1 MSQSK
6 DILEKLKTLLG
17 MQVSLEQMELENG
30 TVLEAESFEKG
41 KEVFIKTEDDEKV
54 ALPEGLYDLQDGK
67 KLIVIDE
74 GIIDEIR
81 KDNPNDQKKDMED
94 QNLKEETVLE
104 EKKDEKQEMTY
115 ATKEELAEVKTMV
128 EEIKAMIEA
137 KDQDEKEEKMS
148 AEVEEQQEKEELK
161 EELSKP
167 AANAI
172 KHSPE
177 TQAPK
182 REVLHSQS
190 RSMTT
195 LDKVM
200 QRISKI
206 NN

>member
-1 MSQSK
+1 MSQST

-17 MQVSLEQMELENG
+17 MQVMLEQIELENG

-54 ALPEGLYDLQDGK
+54 ALPEGLYDLKDGK

-74 GIIDEIR
+74 GIIEEIR
-81 KDNPNDQKKDMED
+81 KDNPNDQKEDMED
-94 QNLKEETVLE
+94 QKLEQETALE
-104 EKKDEKQEMTY
+104 EKDEKKEMTY

-137 KDQDEKEEKMS
+137 KDQEEKEKKMS
-148 AEVEEQQEKEELK
+148 AEVEQENELK
-161 EELSKP
+161 QELSKP
-167 AANAI
+167 AATAI

-177 TQAPK
+177 TATRK
-182 REVLHSQS
+182 REVLHSQN

>member
-81 KDNPNDQKKDMED
+81 KDNPKDQKEDMED
-94 QNLKEETVLE
+94 QNLNNETALE

-161 EELSKP
+161 EELEEED
-167 AANAI
+167 A
-172 KHSPE
+172 
-177 TQAPK
+177 TLAP
-182 REVLHSQS
+182 RV
-190 RSMTT
+190 
-195 LDKVM
+195 
-200 QRISKI
+200 ISCSVG
-206 NN
+206 